1 MKFSRLIEW
10 GGTKE
15 DSDEP
20 PLQDWVRELK
30 DGQSKNIFLMD
41 GKAGSTDKVIE
52 EELKVRQTR
61 NIFLMGGKAG
71 STDEVKEKETEAM
84 KTRKRKLKLKTME
97 EIIDRF
103 SF

>member
-41 GKAGSTDKVIE
+41 GKAGSTDEVI
-52 EELKVRQTR
+52 
-61 NIFLMGGKAG
+61 
-71 STDEVKEKETEAM
+71 EKETEGM
-84 KTRKRKLKLKTME
+84 MTRKRKT
-97 EIIDRF
+97 I
-103 SF
+103 